1 MYLVKVPAISDELYE
16 AVCKLVPQLGAH
28 KPIPTRAE
36 LESLVDSESSDL
48 WIARY
53 PDRSGVIAGMLT
65 ISMYRVPT
73 GLRSIVEDVVVDQA
87 LRRRGIAEA
96 LLQAAI
102 ESARAAG
109 ANSVMLTSNPQR
121 EAANLLYRSIG
132 FEQRVTNSYFYP
144 LK

>member
-1 MYLVKVPAISDELYE
+1 MFIEEALEISDELYQ
-16 AVCKLVPQLGAH
+16 AVCGLIPQLAAH

-36 LESLVDSESSDL
+36 LDSLANSESSNL

-53 PDRSGVIAGMLT
+53 PNREGAIAGMLT
-65 ISMYRVPT
+65 ISIYRVPT

-96 LLQAAI
+96 LLHTAI
-102 ESARAAG
+102 EFARAAG
-109 ANSVMLTSNPQR
+109 ANGVMLTSNPQR
-121 EAANLLYRSIG
+121 EAANLLYRSMG

>member
-1 MYLVKVPAISDELYE
+1 MYLEKAHAVSDELYE

-28 KPIPTRAE
+28 KPIPTRTE
-36 LESLVDSESSDL
+36 LESLVVSESSDL

-53 PDRSGVIAGMLT
+53 PDRSASIAGMLT
-65 ISMYRVPT
+65 ISIYRVPT
-73 GLRSIVEDVVVDQA
+73 GLRSIVEDVVVDLG

-96 LLQAAI
+96 LLRAAI

-109 ANSVMLTSNPQR
+109 ANGVMLTSNPQR

-132 FEQRVTNSYFYP
+132 FELRLTNSYFYP